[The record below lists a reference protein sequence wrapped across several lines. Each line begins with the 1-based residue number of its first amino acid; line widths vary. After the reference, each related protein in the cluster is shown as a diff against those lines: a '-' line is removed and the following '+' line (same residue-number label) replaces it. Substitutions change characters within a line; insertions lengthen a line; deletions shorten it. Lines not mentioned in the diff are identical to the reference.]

1 MKIHS
6 GTYDEIARLISLEAQ
21 TDRIYESVASGSASS
36 VDLSIDEIMSL
47 IPPSTSTG
55 ETTIVDPSA
64 ELTRIAEA
72 SRGPLLPYAA
82 RALLNL
88 SLRYTHLSDSILDTL
103 DPSLRQAILDRR
115 NAHIVD
121 TLLASPPEQHIVI
134 VYGALHFDGVY
145 TLLQSRD
152 PNWKV
157 TSITPY
163 FPYQP

>member
-21 TDRIYESVASGSASS
+21 TDRIYESVASGSVSS

-64 ELTRIAEA
+64 ELARIAEA
-72 SRGPLLPYAA
+72 SRGPLLPYVA

-88 SLRYTHLSDSILDTL
+88 SLRYTHLSDVALDAL

-115 NAHIVD
+115 NSHIVD
-121 TLLASPPEQHIVI
+121 TLIASPEQDVVI

-152 PNWKV
+152 TNWKV